1 LATQL
6 WQPEQASTLAH
17 SLTPLV
23 SLTLY
28 LCSATAEFRER
39 RGSPRQPGRPTPQR
53 TKKGP
58 RLFPPPGP
66 STWEVSYR
74 LGAALRRAQQ
84 EADTAEAHAAAQA
97 EPSAP
102 RARPRP
108 HIRRAHWHSY
118 WVGSRRDA
126 SQRRVLVKWLPP
138 IPVGLAEV
146 DELIPTIHPVE

>member
-1 LATQL
+1 MATHL
-6 WQPEQASTLAH
+6 WELEMAGGLAH
-17 SLTPLV
+17 ALTPLV

-39 RGSPRQPGRPTPQR
+39 RGSPRQPGPPKPQR
-53 TKKGP
+53 TKKGL
-58 RLFPPPGP
+58 RLFPPQEPA
-66 STWEVSYR
+66 TWEVSYR

-84 EADTAEAHAAAQA
+84 EADAAEAA
-97 EPSAP
+97 EPAESSAP

-108 HIRRAHWHSY
+108 HIRMAHCHSF
-118 WVGSRRDA
+118 WVGSRRDP
-126 SQRRVLVKWLPP
+126 SQRRLVVKWLPP